1 MPTLTKWGCEG
12 DFDNYCVITW
22 RSQGYLE
29 RISEPFLGQIMKDS
43 LCSRFH
49 IPTKPTIDQLYFKL
63 QLCSINGSVI
73 LYKYPWVV
81 CQRWWDG
88 GIFWWW
94 YPGQQLLCSYDEPD
108 SRATANGRLGFTK
121 VKKKLTCLFD
131 ENIFCKTNNK
141 VKRATGPKY
150 EVRSPTLLPVQILSF
165 VKPKVSCWSAASKC
179 LCSTFY
185 LLGRVVFIKILS
197 HVLRTQKLSVL
208 VLIYVESGW
217 PPD

>member
-1 MPTLTKWGCEG
+1 MQDSKLSWSQVGFVGTKIQLPCIHTSSFYTVCCE
-12 DFDNYCVITW
+12 I
-22 RSQGYLE
+22 
-29 RISEPFLGQIMKDS
+29 
-43 LCSRFH
+43 
-49 IPTKPTIDQLYFKL
+49 
-63 QLCSINGSVI
+63 GSDI
-73 LYKYPWVV
+73 LSKYPWVV
-81 CQRWWDG
+81 CERWWDG

-165 VKPKVSCWSAASKC
+165 VKPKVSWSVCCVKMFM
-179 LCSTFY
+179 FY
-185 LLGRVVFIKILS
+185 ILS
-197 HVLRTQKLSVL
+197 SWEGSFYQDSLSMFCEHKNYQFWFWFMSRAGDRPTKFLSRKLKHWKYL
-208 VLIYVESGW
+208 
-217 PPD
+217 PQ

>member
-1 MPTLTKWGCEG
+1 MLHAE
-12 DFDNYCVITW
+12 YLAVVIFN
-22 RSQGYLE
+22 LN
-29 RISEPFLGQIMKDS
+29 
-43 LCSRFH
+43 
-49 IPTKPTIDQLYFKL
+49 L
-63 QLCSINGSVI
+63 QFSPRHSSDI

-81 CQRWWDG
+81 CERWWDG

-185 LLGRVVFIKILS
+185 LLGRVVFIRILS
-197 HVLRTQKLSVL
+197 PCFANTKIISFGSDLCRERVTARLSFCP
-208 VLIYVESGW
+208 EN
-217 PPD
+217 